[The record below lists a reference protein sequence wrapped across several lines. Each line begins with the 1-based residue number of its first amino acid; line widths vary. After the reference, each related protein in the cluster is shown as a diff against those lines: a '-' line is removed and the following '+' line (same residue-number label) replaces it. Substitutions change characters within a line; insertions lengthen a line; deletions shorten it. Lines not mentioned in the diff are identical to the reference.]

1 MKNNYTIVEYN
12 NVKYVVAETN
22 RKIPFVFDYEY
33 LDILPKVRYYYCGN
47 NYLYYTENYKKKL
60 LHHFILGYKGYK
72 GLSID
77 HINRITTDNRKCNLR
92 YADQATQN
100 KNQSKRKR
108 NVKLPEHCDI
118 NPDDIPTFI
127 WYIRENGLHGDRWA
141 VEIKGKYFWKTTSSK
156 TLSTID
162 KFELAKEHL
171 RILIETQPEI
181 LKEHSLNGKLSDEG
195 DKLKYEYNEII
206 KLAGYS

>member
-33 LDILPKVRYYYCGN
+33 LDILPNVRYYCGN

-60 LHHFILGYKGYK
+60 LHHFILEYKGYK

-108 NVKLPEHCDI
+108 NVKLPEHCGI
-118 NPDDIPTFI
+118 NPDEIPTFI

-156 TLSTID
+156 TLSTI
-162 KFELAKEHL
+162 
-171 RILIETQPEI
+171 
-181 LKEHSLNGKLSDEG
+181 
-195 DKLKYEYNEII
+195 LKYEYNEII